1 MALRPDSPN
10 PKPRRFYLAAAV
22 EDAATGFAVTL
33 DGRTA
38 KTPAGG
44 RLIAPT
50 RALADAISAEWA
62 AQVEVINVAAM
73 PLTRLAFT
81 ALDRAADAHDALAQ
95 SLARHAEADVL
106 CYLAEAPQDLR
117 ARQIAQWSP
126 VLDWARDVL
135 GLHFVTATGVVHVP
149 QPPETLAR
157 VAELARALDGFSL
170 TGLAF
175 AAGLFD
181 SAILALAVQRKRLS
195 GPDAFALSRLE
206 EAYQED
212 RWGVDAEAAAR
223 TERLYRDAVAVE
235 RWFEG
240 AGRTDA
246 RLAPADADA

>member
-10 PKPRRFYLAAAV
+10 PKPRRFYVDAAV

-50 RALADAISAEWA
+50 RALADAIGAEWA
-62 AQVEVINVAAM
+62 AQVDAIDVAAM

-81 ALDRAADAHDALAQ
+81 ALDRADDAHEALAQ
-95 SLARHAEADVL
+95 SLARHADADSL

-117 ARQIAQWSP
+117 GRQIVEWSP
-126 VLDWARDVL
+126 VLDWALDAL
-135 GLHFVTATGVVHVP
+135 GLHFITATGIVHLP
-149 QPPETLAR
+149 QPPETLAQ
-157 VAELARALDGFSL
+157 VAGLARALDRFSL

-175 AAGLFD
+175 AAGLFE
-181 SAILALAVQRKRLS
+181 SAILALAVQRKWLG
-195 GPDAFALSRLE
+195 GPEAFALSRLE

-223 TERLYRDAVAVE
+223 TERLHRDAVAVE

-240 AGRTDA
+240 LGSD
-246 RLAPADADA
+246 